1 MSNFLDPAILFF
13 IFGAFAG
20 AVKSN
25 LEIPQ
30 PIARFLSLYLLMALG
45 LKGGFALQKSGF
57 TLEIALALGLAV
69 FLAVIIPLIGYA
81 VLKTKL
87 NNYDSAAIA
96 ATYGSVS
103 AVTFITATQALDQSG
118 IPFGGHMAAAM
129 ALMESPAIILAI
141 LLANKARAASVNAVE
156 PIRISKVLHE
166 SFTDGAQLLLLGSM
180 VVGLVSGEDGQK
192 IMAPFSIDLFKGM
205 LAFFLLDMGLMAAKN
220 FSGLK
225 GKPPITL
232 MYALC
237 SPLIHACL
245 TLALATLIGLPLGE
259 TILLMVLAASASYI
273 AVPAV
278 LRHALPEVNPALY
291 MGMSLGITFPFNIIL
306 GIPLY
311 IYLAKLIQ
319 SS

>member
-13 IFGAFAG
+13 VFGAFAG

-45 LKGGFALQKSGF
+45 LKGGFALHKSGF
-57 TLEIALALGLAV
+57 TLEIVLALGLAV
-69 FLAVIIPLIGYA
+69 FLAIIIPLIGY
-81 VLKTKL
+81 LILRTKL
-87 NNYDSAAIA
+87 NNYDAAAIA

-103 AVTFITATQALDQSG
+103 AVTFITAIQALDQYG
-118 IPFGGHMAAAM
+118 IAFGGHMAAAM

-141 LLANKARAASVNAVE
+141 LLANKARASATN
-156 PIRISKVLHE
+156 SKQSAGMSKIFHE

-180 VVGLVSGEDGQK
+180 VVGLVSGDAGQK

-220 FSGLK
+220 FEGLK

-232 MYALC
+232 LYAIGAPLAHASIALGLC
-237 SPLIHACL
+237 KLL
-245 TLALATLIGLPLGE
+245 GLPLGD
-259 TILLMVLAASASYI
+259 TVLLMVLAASASYI

-291 MGMSLGITFPFNIIL
+291 MGMSLGITFPFNIII

-311 IYLAKLIQ
+311 AYVAKLTY
-319 SS
+319 

>member
-1 MSNFLDPAILFF
+1 MNNFLDPAILFF

-45 LKGGFALQKSGF
+45 LRGGFALHKSGF
-57 TLEIALALGLAV
+57 TLEIGLALGLAV
-69 FLAVIIPLIGYA
+69 FLALIIPVMGYI

-87 NNYDSAAIA
+87 NNFDSAAIA

-103 AVTFITATQALDQSG
+103 AVTFITATQSLEQYS
-118 IPFGGHMAAAM
+118 IVFGGHMAAAM

-141 LLANKARAASVNAVE
+141 LLANKARASSTDKHRSMGIAK
-156 PIRISKVLHE
+156 ILHE
-166 SFTDGAQLLLLGSM
+166 SFTDGAQLLLLGAM
-180 VVGLVSGEDGQK
+180 LVGLISGESGQK

-205 LAFFLLDMGLMAAKN
+205 LSFFLLDMGLMAAKN
-220 FSGLK
+220 FEGLK

-232 MYALC
+232 LYAIC
-237 SPLIHACL
+237 APLFHASISLLFCKL
-245 TLALATLIGLPLGE
+245 LGLSLGD

-311 IYLAKLIQ
+311 AYVAKLTY
-319 SS
+319 

>member
-13 IFGAFAG
+13 VFGAFAG
-20 AVKSN
+20 IVKSN

-45 LKGGFALQKSGF
+45 LKGGFALHKSGF
-57 TLEIALALGLAV
+57 TLEIGLALGLAV
-69 FLAVIIPLIGYA
+69 FLAIIIPLMGYL
-81 VLKTKL
+81 VLRTKL
-87 NNYDSAAIA
+87 NNYDAAAIA

-103 AVTFITATQALDQSG
+103 AVTFITATQALDQYG
-118 IPFGGHMAAAM
+118 IQFGGHMAAAM

-141 LLANKARAASVNAVE
+141 LLANKARATATNSTQSTGM
-156 PIRISKVLHE
+156 SKILHE

-180 VVGLVSGEDGQK
+180 IVGLVSGDAGQK

-220 FSGLK
+220 FEGLK

-232 MYALC
+232 FYAIGAPLAHASIALGLC
-237 SPLIHACL
+237 KLL
-245 TLALATLIGLPLGE
+245 GLPLGD
-259 TILLMVLAASASYI
+259 TVLLMVLAASASYI

-311 IYLAKLIQ
+311 AYIAGLTY
-319 SS
+319 